1 MEIRLLEYFMAVC
14 KNLHFTK
21 AAEQLRISQPTL
33 SHQIKLLEDRL
44 GTPLFERVGKKV
56 FITQAGKILLEHSEK
71 IFIELDQIDIKIK
84 EIRGLQ
90 RGKLTIGCSGN
101 HLLTS
106 SIIPFNSQYPEIEL
120 SIQEITT
127 EEAVLGLLNHQL
139 DIGVI
144 FLDTQ
149 PEQLESVSLFTE
161 ELFLIVSDTHELVG
175 RSMVKFQELQ
185 GIPMVFLPKK
195 FLIRQFI
202 DEICQNNGFTL
213 RPIIELST
221 LDALQQMVSINKV
234 ASIMPKSY
242 LKSFYKSKKIKQI
255 PIVDPTPQKSVGI
268 VYRKNAFMDKT
279 TNTFIKHLI
288 ETYKHNG

>member
-14 KNLHFTK
+14 ESLHFTK
-21 AAEQLRISQPTL
+21 AAEKLRISQPTL

-56 FITQAGKILLEHSEK
+56 FITQSGKCLLEHSER
-71 IFIELDQIDIKIK
+71 IFYELDQLDIKIK

-106 SIIPFNSQYPEIEL
+106 SMITFNSKYPDIEL
-120 SIQEITT
+120 SIQDLTT
-127 EEAVLGLLNHQL
+127 EEAILGLMHHQI

-149 PEQLESVSLFTE
+149 PDQLESVPLFTE
-161 ELFLIVSDTHELVG
+161 ELCLIVSDTHELAEQ
-175 RSMVKFQELQ
+175 SQVKFQELPE
-185 GIPMVFLPKK
+185 IPLVCLPKK
-195 FLIRQFI
+195 FFIRQFI
-202 DEICQNNGFTL
+202 DEICQSNGFAL
-213 RPIIELST
+213 RPIIELTT
-221 LDALQQMVSINKV
+221 LDALQQMVSLNKV
-234 ASIMPKSY
+234 ASIMPTSY
-242 LKSFYKSKKIKQI
+242 LKSFYHSKKIKQI
-255 PIVDPTPQKSVGI
+255 PIVDPTPKKTVGI
-268 VYRKNAFMDKT
+268 VYRKNAFMDTT

-288 ETYKHNG
+288 ETYRE

>member
-56 FITQAGKILLEHSEK
+56 FITHAGKCLLEHSER
-71 IFIELDQIDIKIK
+71 IFFELDQIDIKIK

-106 SIIPFNSQYPEIEL
+106 SIIPFNSKYPEIEL

-127 EEAVLGLLNHQL
+127 EEAVQGLLHHHL

-149 PEQLESVSLFTE
+149 PDQLESVPLFTE
-161 ELFLIVSDTHELVG
+161 ELFLIVSDTHELAK
-175 RSMVKFQELQ
+175 RSKVKFQELQ
-185 GIPMVFLPKK
+185 EIPLVFLPKK
-195 FLIRQFI
+195 FLLRQFI
-202 DEICQNNGFTL
+202 DEICQNIGFPL

-221 LDALQQMVSINKV
+221 LDALQQMVSINQI

-242 LKSFYKSKKIKQI
+242 LKTFYDSKKIKQI
-255 PIVDPTPQKSVGI
+255 PIVDPIPQKSVGI
-268 VYRKNAFMDKT
+268 VYRKNAYMDTT

-288 ETYKHNG
+288 ETYKQNG